1 MGFLFCSFF
10 IFDLVSFG
18 PFLSFWG
25 KKKED
30 LNIIFGVEW
39 VSTSFVAFCGQN

>member
-1 MGFLFCSFF
+1 MIKFFLFAILYFSLFWA
-10 IFDLVSFG
+10 
-18 PFLSFWG
+18 FLSLFWG
-25 KKKED
+25 EKKED